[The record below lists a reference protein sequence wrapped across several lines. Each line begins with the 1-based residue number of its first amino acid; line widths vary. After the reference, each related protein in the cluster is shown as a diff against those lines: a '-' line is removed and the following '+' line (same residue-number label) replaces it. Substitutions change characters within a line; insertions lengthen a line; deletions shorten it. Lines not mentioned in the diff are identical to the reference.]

1 MIGFSI
7 LGPLTAELA
16 GPPRTELEIGPLKQR
31 LLLAL
36 LLCRCNGVV
45 LVDDMID
52 TLWWDGPPR
61 TAHKNIQVYIT
72 HLRKFLADAGEPG
85 GLRFRPPGYQLRLSA
100 PHLDALRFEELFR
113 AGRLALRD
121 GDARASAAAMRQAI
135 GLWRG
140 QPLEDL
146 QISPVLRAE
155 AARLSERRLAAYEDW
170 FEAELLLGNQAE
182 VLDEIDAVVRAYPLR
197 ERLRGQQLTALY
209 QGGRQ
214 AEALAEYDNLRQL
227 LAAEL
232 GLGPSPALQQL
243 YQGILSGRLPDGPR
257 PRLRLDPQAPGPEDQ
272 DAEEVVAHM
281 SRPARAAVDDGLPR
295 DPDDFTGRR
304 DVLHDLLSHLGYPGP
319 GPDHLGRLAAVVGP
333 PGAGSTT
340 LALRAAH
347 LLAPRF
353 RDGAMLLPLCAADG
367 TPRPPAELAT
377 DLLARTGEQAGRH
390 SEPATVL
397 RSRLAGRQLLLVLD
411 GAVDEGQVRPLLPG
425 AGDCSVIVTSCRHLG
440 GLDGVTR
447 FPVGLFTEAEALELL
462 GRVAGP
468 ERISQDGPAATRI
481 VRACGLL
488 PLAVRIAGSRLAAL
502 PHLSLDRFA
511 SRLEDPGQ
519 LLDELAT
526 GDLSLRARFDRYRDG
541 LDPAERFAL
550 LQVAAAYGPTAS
562 ELERLLE
569 RLAEVH
575 ALAITTLAPIRAAEP
590 PFVMASPLWVYA
602 RQLIGRQLGT

>member
-16 GPPRTELEIGPLKQR
+16 GPPRTELDIGPLKQR

-45 LVDDMID
+45 LVDDMVD

-72 HLRKFLADAGEPG
+72 HLRKFLADAGQPG
-85 GLRFRPPGYQLRLSA
+85 RLRFRTPGYQLRLSA
-100 PHLDALRFEELFR
+100 ANLDALRFEELFR

-146 QISPVLRAE
+146 RISPVLRAE

-182 VLDEIDAVVRAYPLR
+182 VLDEIDAVVRAHPLR

-232 GLGPSPALQQL
+232 GLGPSSALQQL
-243 YQGILSGRLPDGPR
+243 YQGILSGRLPVGQR
-257 PRLRLDPQAPGPEDQ
+257 SRLRVDPPAPAAEDH
-272 DAEEVVAHM
+272 DEEEVVAHM
-281 SRPARAAVDDGLPR
+281 SGLAQAAVDDGLPR
-295 DPDDFTGRR
+295 DPDDFTGRSN
-304 DVLHDLLSHLGYPGP
+304 VLHDLLSYFGYPGP
-319 GPDHLGRLAAVVGP
+319 GTDHLRRLAAIVGP

-347 LLAPRF
+347 LLAPGF

-367 TPRPPAELAT
+367 APRPPAELAA
-377 DLLARTGEQAGRH
+377 DLLARTGGQAGPRGD
-390 SEPATVL
+390 PTTVL

-462 GRVAGP
+462 GRVIGT
-468 ERISQDGPAATRI
+468 ERIRQDMPAATRI

-502 PHLSLDRFA
+502 PHLALDRFA
-511 SRLEDPGQ
+511 GRLDDPGQ

-526 GDLSLRARFDRYRDG
+526 GDLSLRARFDRYRNG
-541 LDPAERFAL
+541 LDSAERFAL

-575 ALAITTLAPIRAAEP
+575 ALTITTLVPVRAVEP

-602 RQLIGRQLGT
+602 RQLIGGQPGT